1 MKKKKNIYLSDDTKR
16 KIVSEVLSGKFTKEE
31 ARRFYGIKNKSAILG
46 WMRIFAGGSG
56 REANLDPIPLLK
68 DMSEHSDNTAK
79 LEARIEQLEEELEI
93 SKLKGKAYQIMV
105 EIAKEDY
112 GINLEKKRGAKQ
124 LRGLKK

>member
-1 MKKKKNIYLSDDTKR
+1 
-16 KIVSEVLSGKFTKEE
+16 
-31 ARRFYGIKNKSAILG
+31 
-46 WMRIFAGGSG
+46 
-56 REANLDPIPLLK
+56 
-68 DMSEHSDNTAK
+68 MSEHSDNTAK

-112 GINLEKKRGAKQ
+112 GIDLEKKRGAKQ